1 MDKKT
6 LVVDDDQSI
15 RKLLDKAFEK
25 AGFAAVTAESAEDG
39 LEILENENIQVMF
52 LDLKLPGMNGIDLCR
67 KIRKESPIACI
78 YAMTGYNSIFE
89 LTECRDAGFDDYFLK
104 PFDLS
109 VVIEAAKSGFSKIE
123 RWKQS
128 NIV

>member
-1 MDKKT
+1 MEKKIF
-6 LVVDDDQSI
+6 VVDDDESI
-15 RKLLDKAFEK
+15 RKLLGKAFEK
-25 AGFAAVTAESAEDG
+25 AGFTAVIAASAEEALD
-39 LEILENENIQVMF
+39 ILKKENPQVMF
-52 LDLKLPGMNGIDLCR
+52 LDLKLPGMNGIELC
-67 KIRKESPIACI
+67 KTIRKDKPIACI

-109 VVIEAAKSGFSKIE
+109 VIIDAAENGFQKIE
-123 RWKQS
+123 RWKKN